1 MDFSLSSS
9 GRHNSSLN
17 DISIK
22 SEPMDFDSFNN
33 HHSKESLNTFGPQVA
48 TFHPEANSSDARSVL
63 EPDCSSL
70 VAVAP
75 DSRMFRHLNGSSTA
89 VSSTAHRPNLN

>member
-63 EPDCSSL
+63 E
-70 VAVAP
+70 
-75 DSRMFRHLNGSSTA
+75 SRC
-89 VSSTAHRPNLN
+89 HRL